1 MKKIKWSIVFFIIL
15 TLALSTGTSFLAL
28 NQVKKGKS
36 DKETQKMTVALVNE
50 DQGANLG
57 GKKIE
62 FGNEFITSVE
72 KDNKHDWYV
81 VSRGVAESG
90 LSRNVYNMMIVIPND
105 FSKKALS
112 IESNAPE
119 KVTLNYKVN
128 TTGNNDI
135 KAEAEKTAS
144 SILGDFNS
152 RIIDVYFASI
162 IGNLQNAQD
171 NITTFVKKEQ
181 TYTDVYNKEVHS
193 PLAGYT
199 QQFKSVQ
206 DQTGVAKGS
215 FKGLQEILNGFSNN
229 LNEGMKSNQT
239 SQTAFGD
246 FNKMKEANGLVLK
259 DFSTQLTQFD
269 QSMNTT
275 DIMQQ
280 FANLELANKV
290 IYDQFQLKE
299 EQPNILSDS
308 AGMQKY
314 LSDNS
319 AKIRSHNTELA
330 NRLGPELT
338 ASITE
343 KLKREI
349 SNSSEGH
356 QDVYLNKFFDAPDNR
371 ANQKIQEAINQ
382 LPSLNKDDIQN
393 IGLSDGTKKEL
404 ENVIDITNKYNAEKL
419 YTPARGTDTIPMV
432 EMIKKIKD
440 NLTTSGVEVN
450 DKAVLPATK
459 KEGQYIT
466 LNVPDDYEVTSVKL
480 VIGNEAD
487 YTEEYLEN
495 KKVVLPATDKGDF
508 EIKATLRLKNAK
520 SNISVFE
527 PVTWSWNLTQED
539 TDYVIDNPSSD
550 MKPKPT
556 EPPILGESRT
566 ITYQNPL
573 KKVKKS
579 DSQTQ
584 NSGSQ
589 PGGSDSQ
596 TQNSGSQ
603 PGGSDS
609 QTQNGGSQ
617 PSGSDG
623 QTQNGGSQP
632 GEGGGQTQNGG
643 SQPGGSDGQTQ
654 DGGSQPGE
662 GGGQTQNGGSQ
673 PGKSDGETQTE
684 QPGKS
689 DGETQTEQPG
699 KSDGET
705 QTEQPPTKDGETN
718 TEGEWKPV
726 NNNYITHQVMSSLDP
741 NATNKLIQAVEDTIK
756 NYQKLSSMYN
766 LYYGFEA
773 SADLPENFNK
783 KSLTDL
789 TESHQNSLYY
799 LFNKRDVL
807 DLLAEYI
814 AKQTTEEVQ
823 QQTKDLKDKVDAYLK
838 LVDEADKNSTHL
850 TEVINQTTEQA
861 NAMNT
866 NLTQTL
872 KNLAT
877 WRETSNKLIDQQGKV
892 VTNSDGEQTATLTLD
907 GEFKSIFIQSQT
919 LADQSKGNLI
929 SADDVYKT
937 FDNID
942 DRAKTIQDS
951 GDSLVGQATR
961 LSGDLSKKLIDDK
974 DYLKNFTKVLA
985 NSRVGDRQNE
995 NLYSFLA
1002 NPVQKKND
1010 GVVVAADTF
1019 TPYLLVLICFIVSLF
1034 TAYVISNQERKRI
1047 EKSAFEEEM
1056 SLVLKNVPTTAV
1068 QAGIGIVEG
1077 ILIGGI
1083 SGYLL
1088 KISHA
1093 EFPVW
1098 ISMFTSIMLV
1108 LVLISGY
1115 LLRQMKMVGMFIL
1128 LAMFSL
1134 YLFLT
1139 DAVGLN
1145 LDKMSTAAK
1154 IREFSPLQYIEIMI
1168 TGFANDRAN
1177 WSTIMYSLMAA
1188 VVIGLVI
1195 NLFVIRK
1202 YRAEERDEY
1211 EADSHTS

>member
-15 TLALSTGTSFLAL
+15 TVALSTGTSFLAL

-36 DKETQKMTVALVNE
+36 NKETQKMTVALVNE
-50 DQGANLG
+50 DQGANLN
-57 GKKIE
+57 GKRIE

-72 KDNKHDWYV
+72 KDNTHDWYV

-90 LSRNVYNMMIVIPND
+90 LARNVYNMMIVIPND

-119 KVTLNYKVN
+119 KVTLNYKIN
-128 TTGNNDI
+128 TTGNNDV
-135 KAEAEKTAS
+135 KAESEKIAS

-171 NITTFVKKEQ
+171 NITTLVKKEQ

-193 PLAGYT
+193 PLSGYT
-199 QQFKSVQ
+199 QQLKSVQ

-246 FNKMKEANGLVLK
+246 FNKMKEANDLVLK
-259 DFSTQLTQFD
+259 DFTTQLTQFD
-269 QSMNTT
+269 QSINST
-275 DIMQQ
+275 DIVQQ

-290 IYDQFQLKE
+290 IYNQFQLKE
-299 EQPNILSDS
+299 EQSNILSD
-308 AGMQKY
+308 AVGMQKY

-319 AKIRSHNTELA
+319 ANIRSYSTKLA
-330 NRLGPELT
+330 NTLGPGLT
-338 ASITE
+338 ALITE
-343 KLKREI
+343 KLKQEI

-356 QDVYLNKFFDAPDNR
+356 QDVYLNKFFDAPDNH

-382 LPSLNKDDIQN
+382 LPTLNKDDIQN
-393 IGLSDGTKKEL
+393 IGLPNVMKKEL
-404 ENVIDITNKYNAEKL
+404 ENVIDITNKYNAKKL
-419 YTPARGTDTIPMV
+419 YTPTRGTETIPMV
-432 EMIKKIKD
+432 EMIKKIKG
-440 NLTTSGVEVN
+440 NLTISGVEVKN
-450 DKAVLPATK
+450 KATLPATK

-466 LNVPDDYEVTSVKL
+466 LNVPEDYEVASVKL
-480 VIGNEAD
+480 FIENEVD
-487 YTEEYLEN
+487 YTEEYLAN
-495 KKVVLPATDKGDF
+495 KKVVLPAKDKGDI
-508 EIKATLRLKNAK
+508 EIKATLRLKNAN

-527 PVTWSWNLTQED
+527 PVNWSWNLTQED
-539 TDYVIDNPSSD
+539 TEYVIDNPSSG
-550 MKPKPT
+550 MKTKPN
-556 EPPILGESRT
+556 EPHKIGQSRT
-566 ITYQNPL
+566 ETNPNPL
-573 KKVKKS
+573 KIVKKS

-584 NSGSQ
+584 NSGNQKVESDSQ
-589 PGGSDSQ
+589 AQNSGSQKVGSDSQAQNSGSQKVGSDSQAKNSGSQKVGSDSQAKNSGSQKVGSDSQ
-596 TQNSGSQ
+596 TQNSGN
-603 PGGSDS
+603 
-609 QTQNGGSQ
+609 QTQK
-617 PSGSDG
+617 PL
-623 QTQNGGSQP
+623 
-632 GEGGGQTQNGG
+632 
-643 SQPGGSDGQTQ
+643 
-654 DGGSQPGE
+654 
-662 GGGQTQNGGSQ
+662 
-673 PGKSDGETQTE
+673 
-684 QPGKS
+684 
-689 DGETQTEQPG
+689 
-699 KSDGET
+699 
-705 QTEQPPTKDGETN
+705 TKDEETN
-718 TEGEWKPV
+718 TEREWKPV

-756 NYQKLSSMYN
+756 NYQKLSNMYN
-766 LYYGFEA
+766 LYYGFKA
-773 SADLPENFNK
+773 SDDLPEDFYQ
-783 KSLTDL
+783 KSFADL
-789 TESHQNSLYY
+789 TESHQDSLYY

-807 DLLAEYI
+807 DLLVEYI

-823 QQTKDLKDKVDAYLK
+823 QQTKDLKDKLDAYLQ
-838 LVDEADKNSTHL
+838 LVDEAEKNSKHL
-850 TEVINQTTEQA
+850 TEVIKQTTEQT
-861 NAMNT
+861 NVMNT

-872 KNLAT
+872 KDLAS
-877 WRETSNKLIDQQGKV
+877 WREKSNKLIGQQGKV
-892 VTNSDGEQTATLTLD
+892 MTNSDSEQTATLALD

-919 LADQSKGNLI
+919 LANQSKGNLI
-929 SADDVYKT
+929 SAEDVYRT

-942 DRAKTIQDS
+942 DQAKTIQDS
-951 GDSLVGQATR
+951 GNLLVGKAKM
-961 LSGDLSKKLIDDK
+961 LSNELSKKLIDDK

-985 NSRVGDRQNE
+985 NSRVGERQNE

-1010 GVVVAADTF
+1010 GVVVAADMF

-1034 TAYVISNQERKRI
+1034 TSYAISNQERKRI
-1047 EKSAFEEEM
+1047 EENDFEEEM
-1056 SLVLKNVPTTAV
+1056 SLVLKNVPITIV
-1068 QAGIGIVEG
+1068 QVGIGIVEG
-1077 ILIGGI
+1077 ILIGVI

-1088 KISHA
+1088 KINHA
-1093 EFPVW
+1093 EFLVW

-1115 LLRQMKMVGMFIL
+1115 LLRQMKMIGMFIL
-1128 LAMFSL
+1128 LATLSL

-1154 IREFSPLQYIEIMI
+1154 IREFSPLQYIESMI

-1177 WSTIMYSLMAA
+1177 WSTIMFSLMAA
-1188 VVIGLVI
+1188 VVISLVI
-1195 NLFVIRK
+1195 NLFVLHK

-1211 EADSHTS
+1211 EAYSHKS

>member
-171 NITTFVKKEQ
+171 NITTLVKKEQ

-246 FNKMKEANGLVLK
+246 FNKIKEANGLVLK

-343 KLKREI
+343 KLKQEI

-419 YTPARGTDTIPMV
+419 YTPARGIDTIPMV

-487 YTEEYLEN
+487 YTEEYLQN
-495 KKVVLPATDKGDF
+495 KKIVLPATEKGDF
-508 EIKATLRLKNAK
+508 EIKATLRLKNAN

-556 EPPILGESRT
+556 EPPILGQSST
-566 ITYQNPL
+566 ITYQSPL

-596 TQNSGSQ
+596 TQNGGSQ
-603 PGGSDS
+603 PGGSD
-609 QTQNGGSQ
+609 
-617 PSGSDG
+617 
-623 QTQNGGSQP
+623 
-632 GEGGGQTQNGG
+632 GQTQNGG

-654 DGGSQPGE
+654 DGGS
-662 GGGQTQNGGSQ
+662 
-673 PGKSDGETQTE
+673 

-705 QTEQPPTKDGETN
+705 QTEQPPTKDEETN
-718 TEGEWKPV
+718 TEGEWKHV

-756 NYQKLSSMYN
+756 NYQKLSNMYN

-773 SADLPENFNK
+773 STDLPENFNK
-783 KSLTDL
+783 KSLMDL

-850 TEVINQTTEQA
+850 TEVIKQTTEQA

-892 VTNSDGEQTATLTLD
+892 VTNSDGEQTATLALD

-942 DRAKTIQDS
+942 DQAKTIQDS

-1098 ISMFTSIMLV
+1098 ISMYTTIMLV

-1168 TGFANDRAN
+1168 TDFANDRAN

-1188 VVIGLVI
+1188 VVIGLVV

>member
-171 NITTFVKKEQ
+171 NIKTLVKKEQ

-343 KLKREI
+343 KLKQEI

-487 YTEEYLEN
+487 YTEEYLQN
-495 KKVVLPATDKGDF
+495 KKIVLPATEKGDF
-508 EIKATLRLKNAK
+508 EIKATLRLKNAN

-556 EPPILGESRT
+556 EPPILGQSST
-566 ITYQNPL
+566 ITYQSPL

-596 TQNSGSQ
+596 TQN
-603 PGGSDS
+603 
-609 QTQNGGSQ
+609 
-617 PSGSDG
+617 
-623 QTQNGGSQP
+623 
-632 GEGGGQTQNGG
+632 GG

-654 DGGSQPGE
+654 DGGS
-662 GGGQTQNGGSQ
+662 
-673 PGKSDGETQTE
+673 

-705 QTEQPPTKDGETN
+705 QTEQPPTKDEETN
-718 TEGEWKPV
+718 TEGEWKHV

-756 NYQKLSSMYN
+756 NYQKLSNMYN

-773 SADLPENFNK
+773 STDLPENFNK
-783 KSLTDL
+783 KSLMDL

-850 TEVINQTTEQA
+850 TEVIKQTTEQA

-892 VTNSDGEQTATLTLD
+892 VTNSDGEQTATLALD

-942 DRAKTIQDS
+942 DQAKTIQDS

-1098 ISMFTSIMLV
+1098 ISMYTTIMLV

-1168 TGFANDRAN
+1168 TDFANDRAN

-1188 VVIGLVI
+1188 VVIGLVV

>member
-171 NITTFVKKEQ
+171 NIKTLVKKEQ

-343 KLKREI
+343 KLKQEI

-487 YTEEYLEN
+487 YTEEYLQN
-495 KKVVLPATDKGDF
+495 KKIVLPATEKGDF
-508 EIKATLRLKNAK
+508 EIKATLRLKNAN

-556 EPPILGESRT
+556 EPPILGQSST
-566 ITYQNPL
+566 ITYQSPL

-589 PGGSDSQ
+589 PGGSDS
-596 TQNSGSQ
+596 
-603 PGGSDS
+603 
-609 QTQNGGSQ
+609 
-617 PSGSDG
+617 
-623 QTQNGGSQP
+623 
-632 GEGGGQTQNGG
+632 
-643 SQPGGSDGQTQ
+643 
-654 DGGSQPGE
+654 
-662 GGGQTQNGGSQ
+662 QTQNGGSQ

-689 DGETQTEQPG
+689 DGETQTEQP
-699 KSDGET
+699 
-705 QTEQPPTKDGETN
+705 PTKDEETN
-718 TEGEWKPV
+718 TEGEWKHV

-756 NYQKLSSMYN
+756 NYQKLSNMYN

-773 SADLPENFNK
+773 STDLPENFNK
-783 KSLTDL
+783 KSLMDL

-850 TEVINQTTEQA
+850 TEVIKQTTEQA

-892 VTNSDGEQTATLTLD
+892 VTNSDGEQTATLALD

-942 DRAKTIQDS
+942 DQAKTIQDS

-1098 ISMFTSIMLV
+1098 ISMYTTIMLV

-1168 TGFANDRAN
+1168 TNFANDRAN

-1188 VVIGLVI
+1188 VVIGLVV

>member
-171 NITTFVKKEQ
+171 NITTLVKKEQ

-556 EPPILGESRT
+556 EPPILGQSRT

-596 TQNSGSQ
+596 TQN
-603 PGGSDS
+603 
-609 QTQNGGSQ
+609 GGSQ

-623 QTQNGGSQP
+623 QTQN
-632 GEGGGQTQNGG
+632 
-643 SQPGGSDGQTQ
+643 
-654 DGGSQPGE
+654 GGSQPGE

-705 QTEQPPTKDGETN
+705 QTEQPPKKDEETN

-726 NNNYITHQVMSSLDP
+726 NNNYITHQVMSSLDS

-756 NYQKLSSMYN
+756 NYQKLSNMYN

-773 SADLPENFNK
+773 SADLPENFNQ

-823 QQTKDLKDKVDAYLK
+823 QQTKDLKDKVDAYLQ

-850 TEVINQTTEQA
+850 TEVIKQTTEQA

-892 VTNSDGEQTATLTLD
+892 VTNSDGEQTATLALD

-929 SADDVYKT
+929 STDDVYKT

-942 DRAKTIQDS
+942 DQAKTIQDS

-1068 QAGIGIVEG
+1068 QVGIGIVEG

-1128 LAMFSL
+1128 LATFSL

-1177 WSTIMYSLMAA
+1177 WPTIMYSLMAA
-1188 VVIGLVI
+1188 VVIGLVV

>member
-15 TLALSTGTSFLAL
+15 TVALSTGTSFLAL
-28 NQVKKGKS
+28 NQVKKGTS
-36 DKETQKMTVALVNE
+36 DKDTQKMTVALVSE
-50 DQGANLG
+50 DQGANLS

-62 FGNEFITSVE
+62 FGNEFIKSVE
-72 KDNKHDWYV
+72 KDNTHDWYV

-90 LSRNVYNMMIVIPND
+90 LARNVYNMMIVIPND

-112 IESNAPE
+112 IESNTPE

-128 TTGNNDI
+128 TTGNNDV
-135 KAEAEKTAS
+135 KAEAEKIAS

-171 NITTFVKKEQ
+171 NITTLVKKEQ
-181 TYTDVYNKEVHS
+181 TYFDVYNKEVHS

-215 FKGLQEILNGFSNN
+215 FKGFQEVLNGFRNN
-229 LNEGMKSNQT
+229 LNEGMKSNQA

-246 FNKMKEANGLVLK
+246 FNKMKEANDLVLK
-259 DFSTQLTQFD
+259 DFTTQLNLFN
-269 QSMNTT
+269 QSMNST
-275 DIMQQ
+275 DIVQQ

-290 IYDQFQLKE
+290 IYNQFQLKE

-308 AGMQKY
+308 ASMQKY

-319 AKIRSHNTELA
+319 AKIRSYSTKLA
-330 NRLGPELT
+330 NTLGPGLT

-343 KLKREI
+343 KLKQEI

-356 QDVYLNKFFDAPDNR
+356 QDVYLNTFFDAPDNH

-382 LPSLNKDDIQN
+382 LPTLNKGDIQN
-393 IGLSDGTKKEL
+393 IGLSNGTKKEL
-404 ENVIDITNKYNAEKL
+404 ENVIDITNKYNAKKL
-419 YTPARGTDTIPMV
+419 YTPKRSTDTIPMV
-432 EMIKKIKD
+432 EMIKKIKA

-466 LNVPDDYEVTSVKL
+466 LNVPDDYEVASVKM
-480 VIGNEAD
+480 VIGNEVD
-487 YTEEYLEN
+487 YTEEYLKN
-495 KKVVLPATDKGDF
+495 KKVVLPAKDKGNF
-508 EIKATLRLKNAK
+508 EIKATLRLKNTN

-527 PVTWSWNLTQED
+527 PITWSWNLTQED
-539 TDYVIDNPSSD
+539 TDYVIDNLSAGMNAKPAEIDQSS
-550 MKPKPT
+550 
-556 EPPILGESRT
+556 T
-566 ITYQNPL
+566 ITNQNSL
-573 KKVKKS
+573 KRVKKS

-584 NSGSQ
+584 NNSSQKVGSDNQTQNNGSQ
-589 PGGSDSQ
+589 KVGSESQ

-603 PGGSDS
+603 KVGSES
-609 QTQNGGSQ
+609 QTQNSGSQ
-617 PSGSDG
+617 KVGSESQTQNSGSQKVGSESQTQSSGSQKVGSDG
-623 QTQNGGSQP
+623 QTQNGGN
-632 GEGGGQTQNGG
+632 QT
-643 SQPGGSDGQTQ
+643 
-654 DGGSQPGE
+654 
-662 GGGQTQNGGSQ
+662 
-673 PGKSDGETQTE
+673 GKNDGETQTE
-684 QPGKS
+684 MPS
-689 DGETQTEQPG
+689 
-699 KSDGET
+699 
-705 QTEQPPTKDGETN
+705 TKDEETN
-718 TEGEWKPV
+718 TERQWKPV
-726 NNNYITHQVMSSLDP
+726 NNNYVTHQVMSPLDP
-741 NATNKLIQAVEDTIK
+741 NASNKLIQAVEDTIR
-756 NYQKLSSMYN
+756 NYQKLSTVYN
-766 LYYGFEA
+766 LYYGFKA
-773 SADLPENFNK
+773 SADLPEDFNQ
-783 KSLTDL
+783 KSLADL
-789 TESHQNSLYY
+789 TESYQDSLYY

-807 DLLAEYI
+807 DLLVEYI

-823 QQTKDLKDKVDAYLK
+823 QQTKDLKDKLDAYLQ
-838 LVDEADKNSTHL
+838 LVDEAEKNSKHL
-850 TEVINQTTEQA
+850 TEVMKQTTEQA
-861 NAMNT
+861 NVMNT
-866 NLTQTL
+866 NLTKML
-872 KNLAT
+872 KDSAT
-877 WRETSNKLIDQQGKV
+877 WRETSNKLIGQQGKV
-892 VTNSDGEQTATLTLD
+892 VTNSDGEQTATLALD
-907 GEFKSIFIQSQT
+907 GEFKSIFTQSQT

-942 DRAKTIQDS
+942 DQAKTIQDS
-951 GDSLVGQATR
+951 GDSLVSKAKG
-961 LSGDLSKKLIDDK
+961 LSHDLSKKLIDDK

-985 NSRVGDRQNE
+985 NSRVGERQNE

-1010 GVVVAADTF
+1010 GVVVAADMF

-1034 TAYVISNQERKRI
+1034 TSYVISNQERKRI
-1047 EKSAFEEEM
+1047 EESDFEEEM
-1056 SLVLKNVPTTAV
+1056 SLVLKNVPITTV
-1068 QAGIGIVEG
+1068 QVGIGIVEG

-1088 KISHA
+1088 KINHA
-1093 EFPVW
+1093 EFLVW

-1115 LLRQMKMVGMFIL
+1115 LLRQMKMIGMFIL
-1128 LAMFSL
+1128 LTTLSL

-1154 IREFSPLQYIEIMI
+1154 IREFSPLQYIESMI
-1168 TGFANDRAN
+1168 IGFANDRAN
-1177 WSTIMYSLMAA
+1177 WATIMFSLMAA
-1188 VVIGLVI
+1188 VAISLVV
-1195 NLFVIRK
+1195 NLFVLHK

-1211 EADSHTS
+1211 EADSHTG

>member
-171 NITTFVKKEQ
+171 NITTLVKKEQ

-343 KLKREI
+343 KLKQEI

-419 YTPARGTDTIPMV
+419 YTPARGIDTIPMV

-487 YTEEYLEN
+487 YTEEYLQN
-495 KKVVLPATDKGDF
+495 KKIVLPATEKGDF
-508 EIKATLRLKNAK
+508 EIKATLRLKNAN

-556 EPPILGESRT
+556 EPPILGQSST
-566 ITYQNPL
+566 ITYQSPL

-584 NSGSQ
+584 
-589 PGGSDSQ
+589 
-596 TQNSGSQ
+596 
-603 PGGSDS
+603 
-609 QTQNGGSQ
+609 
-617 PSGSDG
+617 
-623 QTQNGGSQP
+623 
-632 GEGGGQTQNGG
+632 
-643 SQPGGSDGQTQ
+643 
-654 DGGSQPGE
+654 DGGS
-662 GGGQTQNGGSQ
+662 
-673 PGKSDGETQTE
+673 

-705 QTEQPPTKDGETN
+705 QTEQPPTKDEETN
-718 TEGEWKPV
+718 TEGEWKHV

-756 NYQKLSSMYN
+756 NYQKLSNMYN

-773 SADLPENFNK
+773 STDLPENFNK
-783 KSLTDL
+783 KSLMDL

-850 TEVINQTTEQA
+850 TEVIKQTTEQA

-892 VTNSDGEQTATLTLD
+892 VTNSDGEQTATLALD

-942 DRAKTIQDS
+942 DQAKTIQDS

-1098 ISMFTSIMLV
+1098 ISMYTTIMLV

-1168 TGFANDRAN
+1168 TDFANDRAN

-1188 VVIGLVI
+1188 VVIGLVV

>member
-1 MKKIKWSIVFFIIL
+1 
-15 TLALSTGTSFLAL
+15 
-28 NQVKKGKS
+28 
-36 DKETQKMTVALVNE
+36 
-50 DQGANLG
+50 
-57 GKKIE
+57 
-62 FGNEFITSVE
+62 
-72 KDNKHDWYV
+72 
-81 VSRGVAESG
+81 
-90 LSRNVYNMMIVIPND
+90 
-105 FSKKALS
+105 
-112 IESNAPE
+112 
-119 KVTLNYKVN
+119 
-128 TTGNNDI
+128 
-135 KAEAEKTAS
+135 
-144 SILGDFNS
+144 
-152 RIIDVYFASI
+152 
-162 IGNLQNAQD
+162 
-171 NITTFVKKEQ
+171 
-181 TYTDVYNKEVHS
+181 
-193 PLAGYT
+193 
-199 QQFKSVQ
+199 
-206 DQTGVAKGS
+206 
-215 FKGLQEILNGFSNN
+215 
-229 LNEGMKSNQT
+229 
-239 SQTAFGD
+239 
-246 FNKMKEANGLVLK
+246 
-259 DFSTQLTQFD
+259 
-269 QSMNTT
+269 
-275 DIMQQ
+275 
-280 FANLELANKV
+280 
-290 IYDQFQLKE
+290 
-299 EQPNILSDS
+299 
-308 AGMQKY
+308 
-314 LSDNS
+314 
-319 AKIRSHNTELA
+319 
-330 NRLGPELT
+330 
-338 ASITE
+338 
-343 KLKREI
+343 
-349 SNSSEGH
+349 
-356 QDVYLNKFFDAPDNR
+356 
-371 ANQKIQEAINQ
+371 
-382 LPSLNKDDIQN
+382 
-393 IGLSDGTKKEL
+393 
-404 ENVIDITNKYNAEKL
+404 
-419 YTPARGTDTIPMV
+419 
-432 EMIKKIKD
+432 
-440 NLTTSGVEVN
+440 
-450 DKAVLPATK
+450 
-459 KEGQYIT
+459 
-466 LNVPDDYEVTSVKL
+466 
-480 VIGNEAD
+480 
-487 YTEEYLEN
+487 
-495 KKVVLPATDKGDF
+495 
-508 EIKATLRLKNAK
+508 
-520 SNISVFE
+520 
-527 PVTWSWNLTQED
+527 
-539 TDYVIDNPSSD
+539 
-550 MKPKPT
+550 
-556 EPPILGESRT
+556 
-566 ITYQNPL
+566 
-573 KKVKKS
+573 
-579 DSQTQ
+579 
-584 NSGSQ
+584 
-589 PGGSDSQ
+589 
-596 TQNSGSQ
+596 
-603 PGGSDS
+603 
-609 QTQNGGSQ
+609 
-617 PSGSDG
+617 
-623 QTQNGGSQP
+623 
-632 GEGGGQTQNGG
+632 
-643 SQPGGSDGQTQ
+643 
-654 DGGSQPGE
+654 
-662 GGGQTQNGGSQ
+662 
-673 PGKSDGETQTE
+673 
-684 QPGKS
+684 
-689 DGETQTEQPG
+689 
-699 KSDGET
+699 
-705 QTEQPPTKDGETN
+705 
-718 TEGEWKPV
+718 
-726 NNNYITHQVMSSLDP
+726 MSSLDS

-756 NYQKLSSMYN
+756 NYQKLSNMYN

-773 SADLPENFNK
+773 SADLPENFNQ

-823 QQTKDLKDKVDAYLK
+823 QQTKDLKDKVDAYLQ

-850 TEVINQTTEQA
+850 TEVIKQTTEQA

-892 VTNSDGEQTATLTLD
+892 VTNSDGEQTATLALD

-929 SADDVYKT
+929 STDDVYKT

-942 DRAKTIQDS
+942 DQAKTIQDS

-1068 QAGIGIVEG
+1068 QVGIGIVEG

-1128 LAMFSL
+1128 LATFSL

-1188 VVIGLVI
+1188 VAIGLVV

>member
-1 MKKIKWSIVFFIIL
+1 
-15 TLALSTGTSFLAL
+15 
-28 NQVKKGKS
+28 
-36 DKETQKMTVALVNE
+36 
-50 DQGANLG
+50 
-57 GKKIE
+57 
-62 FGNEFITSVE
+62 
-72 KDNKHDWYV
+72 
-81 VSRGVAESG
+81 
-90 LSRNVYNMMIVIPND
+90 
-105 FSKKALS
+105 
-112 IESNAPE
+112 
-119 KVTLNYKVN
+119 
-128 TTGNNDI
+128 
-135 KAEAEKTAS
+135 
-144 SILGDFNS
+144 
-152 RIIDVYFASI
+152 
-162 IGNLQNAQD
+162 
-171 NITTFVKKEQ
+171 
-181 TYTDVYNKEVHS
+181 
-193 PLAGYT
+193 
-199 QQFKSVQ
+199 
-206 DQTGVAKGS
+206 
-215 FKGLQEILNGFSNN
+215 
-229 LNEGMKSNQT
+229 
-239 SQTAFGD
+239 
-246 FNKMKEANGLVLK
+246 
-259 DFSTQLTQFD
+259 
-269 QSMNTT
+269 
-275 DIMQQ
+275 
-280 FANLELANKV
+280 
-290 IYDQFQLKE
+290 
-299 EQPNILSDS
+299 
-308 AGMQKY
+308 
-314 LSDNS
+314 
-319 AKIRSHNTELA
+319 
-330 NRLGPELT
+330 
-338 ASITE
+338 
-343 KLKREI
+343 
-349 SNSSEGH
+349 
-356 QDVYLNKFFDAPDNR
+356 
-371 ANQKIQEAINQ
+371 
-382 LPSLNKDDIQN
+382 
-393 IGLSDGTKKEL
+393 
-404 ENVIDITNKYNAEKL
+404 
-419 YTPARGTDTIPMV
+419 
-432 EMIKKIKD
+432 
-440 NLTTSGVEVN
+440 
-450 DKAVLPATK
+450 
-459 KEGQYIT
+459 
-466 LNVPDDYEVTSVKL
+466 
-480 VIGNEAD
+480 
-487 YTEEYLEN
+487 
-495 KKVVLPATDKGDF
+495 
-508 EIKATLRLKNAK
+508 
-520 SNISVFE
+520 
-527 PVTWSWNLTQED
+527 
-539 TDYVIDNPSSD
+539 
-550 MKPKPT
+550 
-556 EPPILGESRT
+556 
-566 ITYQNPL
+566 
-573 KKVKKS
+573 
-579 DSQTQ
+579 
-584 NSGSQ
+584 
-589 PGGSDSQ
+589 
-596 TQNSGSQ
+596 
-603 PGGSDS
+603 
-609 QTQNGGSQ
+609 
-617 PSGSDG
+617 
-623 QTQNGGSQP
+623 
-632 GEGGGQTQNGG
+632 
-643 SQPGGSDGQTQ
+643 
-654 DGGSQPGE
+654 
-662 GGGQTQNGGSQ
+662 
-673 PGKSDGETQTE
+673 
-684 QPGKS
+684 
-689 DGETQTEQPG
+689 
-699 KSDGET
+699 
-705 QTEQPPTKDGETN
+705 
-718 TEGEWKPV
+718 
-726 NNNYITHQVMSSLDP
+726 MSSLDP

-756 NYQKLSSMYN
+756 NYQKLSNMYN

-773 SADLPENFNK
+773 STDLPENFNK
-783 KSLTDL
+783 KSLMDL

-850 TEVINQTTEQA
+850 TEVIKQTTEQA

-892 VTNSDGEQTATLTLD
+892 VTNSDGEQTATLALD

-942 DRAKTIQDS
+942 DQAKTIQDS

-1098 ISMFTSIMLV
+1098 ISMYTTIMLV

-1168 TGFANDRAN
+1168 TDFANDRAN

-1188 VVIGLVI
+1188 VVIGLVV

>member
-36 DKETQKMTVALVNE
+36 DKDTQKMTVALVNE
-50 DQGANLG
+50 DQGANLN

-72 KDNKHDWYV
+72 KDNTHDWYV

-90 LSRNVYNMMIVIPND
+90 LARNVYNMMIVIPND
-105 FSKKALS
+105 FSKKAVS

-128 TTGNNDI
+128 TTGNNDV

-171 NITTFVKKEQ
+171 NITTLVKKEQ
-181 TYTDVYNKEVHS
+181 TYTDVYKKEVHS

-215 FKGLQEILNGFSNN
+215 FNGLQEILNGFSNN

-259 DFSTQLTQFD
+259 DFTTQLTQFD

-299 EQPNILSDS
+299 EQPNLLSDS

-319 AKIRSHNTELA
+319 AKIRSYSTELA
-330 NRLGPELT
+330 NTIGSELT

-343 KLKREI
+343 KLKKEI

-356 QDVYLNKFFDAPDNR
+356 QDVYLNKFFDAPDNH
-371 ANQKIQEAINQ
+371 ANQRIQEAINQ

-419 YTPARGTDTIPMV
+419 YTPTRGTDTIPMV

-495 KKVVLPATDKGDF
+495 KKVVLPATDKSDF
-508 EIKATLRLKNAK
+508 EIKATLRLKNAN

-527 PVTWSWNLTQED
+527 PVTWSWNLIQED

-550 MKPKPT
+550 MKPKST
-556 EPPILGESRT
+556 EPPILGQSRT
-566 ITYQNPL
+566 ITNQNPL

-589 PGGSDSQ
+589 LGGSDSQ

-603 PGGSDS
+603 LGGSDS
-609 QTQNGGSQ
+609 QTQNGGSQPSRSDGQTQNGGNQ

-632 GEGGGQTQNGG
+632 GESDGQTQNGG
-643 SQPGGSDGQTQ
+643 NQPSGSD
-654 DGGSQPGE
+654 
-662 GGGQTQNGGSQ
+662 GQTQNGGSQ
-673 PGKSDGETQTE
+673 PGKNDGETQTE

-689 DGETQTEQPG
+689 DGETQTEH
-699 KSDGET
+699 
-705 QTEQPPTKDGETN
+705 PPTKDEETN

-726 NNNYITHQVMSSLDP
+726 NNNYITHQVMSSLGP

-756 NYQKLSSMYN
+756 NYQKLSNMYN

-773 SADLPENFNK
+773 SADLPEHFNQ

-789 TESHQNSLYY
+789 TESHQDSLYY

-823 QQTKDLKDKVDAYLK
+823 QQTKDLKDKVDAYLQ
-838 LVDEADKNSTHL
+838 LVNEADKNSTHL
-850 TEVINQTTEQA
+850 TEEIKQTTEQA

-872 KNLAT
+872 KDLAT

-907 GEFKSIFIQSQT
+907 GEFKSIFTQSQT
-919 LADQSKGNLI
+919 LADQSKSNLI

-942 DRAKTIQDS
+942 DQAKTIQDS

-961 LSGDLSKKLIDDK
+961 LSNDLSKKLIDDK
-974 DYLKNFTKVLA
+974 DYLGNFTKVLA
-985 NSRVGDRQNE
+985 NSRVGERQNE

-1056 SLVLKNVPTTAV
+1056 SLVLKNVPTTIV

-1088 KISHA
+1088 KVSHA
-1093 EFPVW
+1093 EFLVW
-1098 ISMFTSIMLV
+1098 ISMYTTIMLV

-1115 LLRQMKMVGMFIL
+1115 LLRQMKMIGMFIL
-1128 LAMFSL
+1128 LATFSM

-1154 IREFSPLQYIEIMI
+1154 IREFSPLQYIESMI
-1168 TGFANDRAN
+1168 TGFANDRAT
-1177 WSTIMYSLMAA
+1177 WSTIMYSLIAAA
-1188 VVIGLVI
+1188 VIGFVV

>member
-596 TQNSGSQ
+596 TQN
-603 PGGSDS
+603 
-609 QTQNGGSQ
+609 
-617 PSGSDG
+617 
-623 QTQNGGSQP
+623 
-632 GEGGGQTQNGG
+632 GG

-654 DGGSQPGE
+654 NGGSQPGE

-705 QTEQPPTKDGETN
+705 QTEQPPKKDEETN

-726 NNNYITHQVMSSLDP
+726 NNNYITHQVMSSLDS

-756 NYQKLSSMYN
+756 NYQKLSNMYN

-773 SADLPENFNK
+773 SADLPENFNQ

-823 QQTKDLKDKVDAYLK
+823 QQTKDLKDKVDAYLQ

-850 TEVINQTTEQA
+850 TEVIKQTTEQA

-892 VTNSDGEQTATLTLD
+892 VTNSDGEQTATLALD

-929 SADDVYKT
+929 STDDVYKT

-942 DRAKTIQDS
+942 DQAKTIQDS

-1068 QAGIGIVEG
+1068 QVGIGIVEG

-1128 LAMFSL
+1128 LATFSL

-1188 VVIGLVI
+1188 VAIGLVV

>member
-275 DIMQQ
+275 DILQQ

-550 MKPKPT
+550 MKTKPT

-643 SQPGGSDGQTQ
+643 SQPG
-654 DGGSQPGE
+654 
-662 GGGQTQNGGSQ
+662 
-673 PGKSDGETQTE
+673 KSDGETQTE

-705 QTEQPPTKDGETN
+705 QTEQPPKKDEETN

-726 NNNYITHQVMSSLDP
+726 NNNYITHQVMSSLDS

-756 NYQKLSSMYN
+756 NYQKLSNMYN

-773 SADLPENFNK
+773 SADLPENFNQ

-823 QQTKDLKDKVDAYLK
+823 QQTKDLKDKVDAYLQ

-850 TEVINQTTEQA
+850 TEVIKQTTEQA

-892 VTNSDGEQTATLTLD
+892 VTNSDGEQTATLALD

-929 SADDVYKT
+929 STDDVYKT

-942 DRAKTIQDS
+942 DQAKTIQDS

-1068 QAGIGIVEG
+1068 QVGIGIVEG

-1128 LAMFSL
+1128 LATFSL

-1188 VVIGLVI
+1188 VAIGLVV

>member
-171 NITTFVKKEQ
+171 NITTLVKKEQ

-556 EPPILGESRT
+556 EPPILGQSRT

-596 TQNSGSQ
+596 TQN
-603 PGGSDS
+603 
-609 QTQNGGSQ
+609 GGSQ

-623 QTQNGGSQP
+623 QTQN
-632 GEGGGQTQNGG
+632 
-643 SQPGGSDGQTQ
+643 
-654 DGGSQPGE
+654 GGSQPGE

-705 QTEQPPTKDGETN
+705 QTEQPPKKDEETN

-726 NNNYITHQVMSSLDP
+726 NNNYITHQVMSSLDS

-756 NYQKLSSMYN
+756 NYQKLSNMYN

-773 SADLPENFNK
+773 SADLPENFNQ

-823 QQTKDLKDKVDAYLK
+823 QQTKDLKDKVDAYLQ

-850 TEVINQTTEQA
+850 TEVIKQTTEQA

-892 VTNSDGEQTATLTLD
+892 VTNSDGEQTATLALD

-929 SADDVYKT
+929 STDDVYKT

-942 DRAKTIQDS
+942 DQAKTIQDS

-1056 SLVLKNVPTTAV
+1056 SLLLKNVPTTAV
-1068 QAGIGIVEG
+1068 QVGIGIVEG

-1128 LAMFSL
+1128 LATFSL

-1188 VVIGLVI
+1188 VAIGLVV

>member
-171 NITTFVKKEQ
+171 NIKTLVKKEQ

-343 KLKREI
+343 KLKQEI

-487 YTEEYLEN
+487 YTEEYLQN
-495 KKVVLPATDKGDF
+495 KKIVLPATEKGDF
-508 EIKATLRLKNAK
+508 EIKATLRLKNAN

-556 EPPILGESRT
+556 EPPILGQSST
-566 ITYQNPL
+566 ITYQSPL

-584 NSGSQ
+584 NS
-589 PGGSDSQ
+589 
-596 TQNSGSQ
+596 
-603 PGGSDS
+603 
-609 QTQNGGSQ
+609 
-617 PSGSDG
+617 
-623 QTQNGGSQP
+623 GSQP

-654 DGGSQPGE
+654 DGGSQPG
-662 GGGQTQNGGSQ
+662 
-673 PGKSDGETQTE
+673 
-684 QPGKS
+684 KS

-705 QTEQPPTKDGETN
+705 QTEQPPTKDEETN
-718 TEGEWKPV
+718 TEGEWKHV

-756 NYQKLSSMYN
+756 NYQKLSNMYN

-773 SADLPENFNK
+773 STDLPENFNK
-783 KSLTDL
+783 KSLMDL

-850 TEVINQTTEQA
+850 TEVIKQTTEQA

-892 VTNSDGEQTATLTLD
+892 VTNSDGEQTATLALD

-942 DRAKTIQDS
+942 DQAKTIQDS

-1098 ISMFTSIMLV
+1098 ISMYTTIMLV

-1168 TGFANDRAN
+1168 TDFANDRAN

-1188 VVIGLVI
+1188 VVIGLVV

>member
-36 DKETQKMTVALVNE
+36 DKDTQKMTVALVNE
-50 DQGANLG
+50 DQGANLS

-72 KDNKHDWYV
+72 KDNTHDWYV

-90 LSRNVYNMMIVIPND
+90 LARNVYNMMIVIPND

-128 TTGNNDI
+128 TTGNNDV

-171 NITTFVKKEQ
+171 NITTLVKKEQ

-259 DFSTQLTQFD
+259 DFTTQLTQFD

-275 DIMQQ
+275 DIVQQ

-290 IYDQFQLKE
+290 IYNQFQLKE

-319 AKIRSHNTELA
+319 AKIRSYSTELA
-330 NRLGPELT
+330 NTIGPGLT

-343 KLKREI
+343 KLKQEI

-356 QDVYLNKFFDAPDNR
+356 QDVYLNKFFDAPDNH

-404 ENVIDITNKYNAEKL
+404 ENVIDITNKYNAKKL
-419 YTPARGTDTIPMV
+419 YTPTRGTDTIPMV

-487 YTEEYLEN
+487 YTKEYLEN

-508 EIKATLRLKNAK
+508 EIKATLRLKNAN

-556 EPPILGESRT
+556 EPPILGQSRT
-566 ITYQNPL
+566 ITNQNPL
-573 KKVKKS
+573 KRVKKS

-589 PGGSDSQ
+589 
-596 TQNSGSQ
+596 T
-603 PGGSDS
+603 GGSDS

-617 PSGSDG
+617 TGGSDGQTQNGSGQTSGSDG
-623 QTQNGGSQP
+623 QTQNGGSQT
-632 GEGGGQTQNGG
+632 GGSDGQTQNGG
-643 SQPGGSDGQTQ
+643 SQTSGSD
-654 DGGSQPGE
+654 
-662 GGGQTQNGGSQ
+662 GQTQNGGSQ
-673 PGKSDGETQTE
+673 TSGSDGQTQNGGSQT
-684 QPGKS
+684 GKN
-689 DGETQTEQPG
+689 
-699 KSDGET
+699 DGET
-705 QTEQPPTKDGETN
+705 QTEQPPTKDEETN

-741 NATNKLIQAVEDTIK
+741 NATNKLVQAVEDTIK
-756 NYQKLSSMYN
+756 NYQKLSNMYN

-773 SADLPENFNK
+773 SADLPEDFNQ

-789 TESHQNSLYY
+789 TESHQDSLYY

-823 QQTKDLKDKVDAYLK
+823 KQTKDLKDKLDAYLQ

-850 TEVINQTTEQA
+850 TEVIKQTTEQA

-872 KNLAT
+872 KDLAT

-892 VTNSDGEQTATLTLD
+892 VTNSDGEQTATLALD
-907 GEFKSIFIQSQT
+907 GEFKSIFTQSQT

-942 DRAKTIQDS
+942 DQAKTIQDS

-961 LSGDLSKKLIDDK
+961 LSNDLSKKLIDDK

-985 NSRVGDRQNE
+985 NSRVGERQNE

-1056 SLVLKNVPTTAV
+1056 SLVLKNVPITTV

-1088 KISHA
+1088 KINHA
-1093 EFPVW
+1093 EFLVW

-1115 LLRQMKMVGMFIL
+1115 LLRQMKMIGMFIL
-1128 LAMFSL
+1128 LATCSL

-1154 IREFSPLQYIEIMI
+1154 IREFSPLQYIESMI

-1188 VVIGLVI
+1188 VVIGFVV

>member
-550 MKPKPT
+550 MKTKPT

-643 SQPGGSDGQTQ
+643 SQPG
-654 DGGSQPGE
+654 
-662 GGGQTQNGGSQ
+662 
-673 PGKSDGETQTE
+673 KSDGETQTE

-705 QTEQPPTKDGETN
+705 QTEQPPKKDEETN

-726 NNNYITHQVMSSLDP
+726 NNNYITHQVMSSLDS

-756 NYQKLSSMYN
+756 NYQKLSNMYN

-773 SADLPENFNK
+773 SADLPENFNQ

-823 QQTKDLKDKVDAYLK
+823 QQTKDLKDKVDAYLQ

-850 TEVINQTTEQA
+850 TEVIKQTTEQA

-892 VTNSDGEQTATLTLD
+892 VTNSDGEQTATLALD

-929 SADDVYKT
+929 STDDVYKT

-942 DRAKTIQDS
+942 DQAKTIQDS

-1068 QAGIGIVEG
+1068 QVGIGIVEG

-1128 LAMFSL
+1128 LATFSL

-1188 VVIGLVI
+1188 VAIGLVV